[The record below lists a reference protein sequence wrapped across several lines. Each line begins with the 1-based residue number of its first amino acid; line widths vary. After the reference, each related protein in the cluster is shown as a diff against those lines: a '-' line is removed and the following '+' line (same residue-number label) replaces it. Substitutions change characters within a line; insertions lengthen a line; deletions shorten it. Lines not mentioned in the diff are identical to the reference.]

1 MNSLF
6 TILRDEVYG
15 WWRQLREEVE
25 PERYLPLLRPVA
37 PYAAPPALSPVAML
51 GVLFALV
58 VTSGVAIGALGVLL
72 LASLV
77 LYFLFTEVLGLT
89 IEVRPLPF

>member
-6 TILRDEVYG
+6 TLLRDEVYG
-15 WWRQLREEVE
+15 WWRQVRDEVA

-37 PYAAPPALSPVAML
+37 PFAAPGALSPVAMI
-51 GVLFALV
+51 GVLLALV
-58 VTSGVAIGALGVLL
+58 IASGVAIGALGVLF

-77 LYFLFTEVLGLT
+77 LYFIFTEVLGLT
-89 IEVRPLPF
+89 IEVRPPF